1 MIRSSV
7 ALRAIVGQGR
17 TVVRLTEMTGQTAFH
32 WVLGD
37 TNEPV
42 HGTALKTLEK
52 KGEIVVLARD
62 LCGDPMQFGA
72 AA

>member
-62 LCGDPMQFGA
+62 LCGDPMQLGA
-72 AA
+72 AS